1 MVVYANRRYRSK
13 MTLLV
18 DAGRSFDE
26 ESDVRNDDTMMD
38 CEWATQISNILAFKD
53 CTNHCSGCEAAP

>member
-18 DAGRSFDE
+18 DAGRSFDD
-26 ESDVRNDDTMMD
+26 ESEVWNDDTMMD
-38 CEWATQISNILAFKD
+38 CEWAVEISNILAFKSHAY
-53 CTNHCSGCEAAP
+53 HC